1 MKKLLIDRSNVF
13 FRLYLVMIVIILAL
27 LASSFTAC
35 SPQRRL
41 QRLVAHYP
49 ELLQADTLL
58 VCDTLISAAI
68 TADTA
73 VPLTHLADTVVITR
87 DRLEIKLYK
96 IHDTIHVK
104 GICKADTIVR
114 ELRVPVEKIKLVKSE
129 GGVLS
134 KVLWIVVGLGVIAI
148 VSRYTFQVSS
158 SKNKTKI

>member
-35 SPQRRL
+35 TPQRRL
-41 QRLVAHYP
+41 QRLVAHYS

-68 TADTA
+68 AADTA

-87 DRLEIKLYK
+87 DRLEIKLVR
-96 IHDTIHVK
+96 INDTIHIK
-104 GICKADTIVR
+104 GKCKADTIVR
-114 ELRVPVEKIKLVKSE
+114 ELRVPVEKIKLVKAE
-129 GGVLS
+129 AGWLS
-134 KVLWIVVGLGVIAI
+134 KLPWIIFGLCVIAI
-148 VSRYTFQVSS
+148 VWRIVTDDR
-158 SKNKTKI
+158 